1 MNQFNIFLDFYRIIA
16 EMTEEEIVSAI
27 GSPKYRNTVESV
39 RRIFLEQ
46 GEKAANEEKKKLPSV
61 TFSANYRGGRSNATL
76 VKYLGYIVIDIDH
89 LSKEELARILQ
100 TVRACS
106 YTRIAFISPKG
117 MGLKIIAH
125 TQRPDGTLPDT
136 IQEIEDFHNA
146 AYNKVASFYSQLCQT
161 EIDTSGQDVGRTCLL
176 SYDPGIYFNRDA
188 TPFIVEQPPLFY
200 KTQKKKKTPGRKKQ
214 ETDNNPVSEETA
226 LNYHSS
232 HASLMVTLNY
242 YHNKSEKYTEG
253 NRNNYLHHL
262 ACKYNRH
269 GIPEQEAAAFIKS
282 LFTDL
287 PAEETD
293 SLIASAYAHTEEFN
307 TNKLNSTQK
316 RMLQIEQHISE
327 CYETRYNELLHI
339 MEYRRRVSETE
350 QPDPFRIL
358 DDRMENSIWMEM
370 NELGY
375 ACNVKMIQ
383 NLIYSDFS
391 SSYHPIRE
399 YFKELPEWD
408 GTDYIRILADSV
420 RTNHQS
426 FWTEC
431 LERYL
436 VGMCAAATQDDVV
449 NHTVLLLCSEVQN
462 IGKTTFINN
471 LLPPELRTYLSTGL
485 INPNSKDD
493 LAKIAQSML
502 INLDEFEGMSGRD
515 LNTFKDLV
523 TRKVISIRLPYA
535 RRSQNFPHT
544 ASFAGTC
551 NYQEILHDTTGNR
564 RFLCF
569 HADSIE
575 FIKINYTQ
583 LYAQI
588 KHLLNTPGY
597 QYWFT
602 QEDNNRIEKNNED
615 FIFHSPEEELVLTHI
630 RKPER
635 FEKVQYLTVSEIA
648 ELIRERTGYQYSIGA
663 KIQIGKVMVKHNF
676 ESKKGRNGRRYAV
689 FVIAPEQVKS
699 NRLYES
705 KEQPMIGYSS

>member
-27 GSPKYRNTVESV
+27 GSPKYRNIVESV
-39 RRIFLEQ
+39 RRTFLEQ

-287 PAEETD
+287 PAVETD

-391 SSYHPIRE
+391 SSYHPIRK

-408 GTDYIRILADSV
+408 GIDYIRILADSV

-551 NYQEILHDTTGNR
+551 NYQEILHDTTGTR

-689 FVIAPEQVKS
+689 FIIAPEQVKS
-699 NRLYES
+699 NRLYE
-705 KEQPMIGYSS
+705 

>member
-269 GIPEQEAAAFIKS
+269 GIPDQEAAAFIKS

-287 PAEETD
+287 PAVETD

-339 MEYRRRVSETE
+339 MEYRRRVSETG

-699 NRLYES
+699 NRLYE
-705 KEQPMIGYSS
+705 

>member
-27 GSPKYRNTVESV
+27 GSPKYRNIVESV
-39 RRIFLEQ
+39 RRTFLEQ

-61 TFSANYRGGRSNATL
+61 TFSANYRGSRSNATL

-100 TVRACS
+100 TVRACN

-200 KTQKKKKTPGRKKQ
+200 KTPKKKKTPGRKKQ

-226 LNYHSS
+226 RNYHSS

-391 SSYHPIRE
+391 SSYHPIRK

-408 GTDYIRILADSV
+408 GIDYIRILADSV

-551 NYQEILHDTTGNR
+551 NYQEILHDTTGTR

-689 FVIAPEQVKS
+689 FIIAPEQVKS
-699 NRLYES
+699 NRLYE
-705 KEQPMIGYSS
+705 

>member
-188 TPFIVEQPPLFY
+188 TPFIVKQPPLFY

-269 GIPEQEAAAFIKS
+269 GIPDQEAAAFIKS

-287 PAEETD
+287 PAVETD

-699 NRLYES
+699 NRLYE
-705 KEQPMIGYSS
+705 

>member
-27 GSPKYRNTVESV
+27 GSPKYRNIVESV
-39 RRIFLEQ
+39 RRTFLEQ

-125 TQRPDGTLPDT
+125 TQRPDGTLPDN

-391 SSYHPIRE
+391 SSYHPIRK

-408 GTDYIRILADSV
+408 GIDYIRILADSV

-551 NYQEILHDTTGNR
+551 NYQEILHDTTGTR

-588 KHLLNTPGY
+588 KQLLNTPGY

-689 FVIAPEQVKS
+689 FIIAPEQVKS
-699 NRLYES
+699 NRLYE
-705 KEQPMIGYSS
+705 

>member
-27 GSPKYRNTVESV
+27 GSPKYRNIVESV
-39 RRIFLEQ
+39 RRTFLEQ

-391 SSYHPIRE
+391 SSYHPIRK

-408 GTDYIRILADSV
+408 GIDYIRILADSV

-551 NYQEILHDTTGNR
+551 NYQEILHDTTGTR

-699 NRLYES
+699 NRLYE
-705 KEQPMIGYSS
+705 

>member
-125 TQRPDGTLPDT
+125 TQRPDWTLPDT

-269 GIPEQEAAAFIKS
+269 GIPDQEAAAFIKS

-287 PAEETD
+287 PAVETD

-339 MEYRRRVSETE
+339 MEYRRKVSETE

-699 NRLYES
+699 NRLYE
-705 KEQPMIGYSS
+705 

>member
-269 GIPEQEAAAFIKS
+269 GIPDQEAAAFIKS

-287 PAEETD
+287 PAVETD

-339 MEYRRRVSETE
+339 MEYRRKVSETE

-426 FWTEC
+426 FWMEC

-699 NRLYES
+699 NRLYE
-705 KEQPMIGYSS
+705 

>member
-27 GSPKYRNTVESV
+27 GSPKYRNIVESV
-39 RRIFLEQ
+39 RRTFLEQ

-100 TVRACS
+100 TVKACS

-350 QPDPFRIL
+350 QSDPFRIL

-391 SSYHPIRE
+391 SSYHPIRK

-408 GTDYIRILADSV
+408 GIDYIRILADSV

-551 NYQEILHDTTGNR
+551 NYQEILHDPTGPR

-689 FVIAPEQVKS
+689 FIIAPEQVKS
-699 NRLYES
+699 NRLYE
-705 KEQPMIGYSS
+705 

>member
-27 GSPKYRNTVESV
+27 GSPKYRNTIESV

-176 SYDPGIYFNRDA
+176 SYDPGIYFNRNA

-269 GIPEQEAAAFIKS
+269 GIPDQEAAAFIKS

-287 PAEETD
+287 PAVETD

-663 KIQIGKVMVKHNF
+663 KIQIRKVMVKHNF

-699 NRLYES
+699 NRLYE
-705 KEQPMIGYSS
+705 

>member
-269 GIPEQEAAAFIKS
+269 GIPDQEAAAFIKS

-287 PAEETD
+287 PAVETD

-339 MEYRRRVSETE
+339 MEYRRKVSETE

-551 NYQEILHDTTGNR
+551 DYQEILHDTTGNR

-699 NRLYES
+699 NRLYE
-705 KEQPMIGYSS
+705 

>member
-27 GSPKYRNTVESV
+27 GSAKYRNIVESV
-39 RRIFLEQ
+39 RRTFLEQ

-214 ETDNNPVSEETA
+214 ETDNNPVSEKTA

-307 TNKLNSTQK
+307 TSKLNSTQK

-391 SSYHPIRE
+391 SSYHPIRK

-408 GTDYIRILADSV
+408 GIDYIRILADSV

-551 NYQEILHDTTGNR
+551 NYQEILHDTTGTR

-689 FVIAPEQVKS
+689 FIIAPEQVKS
-699 NRLYES
+699 NRLYE
-705 KEQPMIGYSS
+705 

>member
-106 YTRIAFISPKG
+106 YTRIAFICPKG

-269 GIPEQEAAAFIKS
+269 GIPDQEAAAFIKS

-287 PAEETD
+287 PAVETD

-339 MEYRRRVSETE
+339 MEYRRKVSETE

-426 FWTEC
+426 FWMEC

-699 NRLYES
+699 NRLYE
-705 KEQPMIGYSS
+705 

>member
-27 GSPKYRNTVESV
+27 GSPKYRNIVESV
-39 RRIFLEQ
+39 RHTFLEQ

-391 SSYHPIRE
+391 SSYHPIRK

-408 GTDYIRILADSV
+408 GIDYIRILADSV

-551 NYQEILHDTTGNR
+551 NYQEILHDTTGTR

-689 FVIAPEQVKS
+689 FIIAPEQVKS
-699 NRLYES
+699 NRLYE
-705 KEQPMIGYSS
+705 

>member
-269 GIPEQEAAAFIKS
+269 GIPDQEAAAFIKS

-287 PAEETD
+287 PAVETD

-339 MEYRRRVSETE
+339 MEYRRKVSETE

-375 ACNVKMIQ
+375 ACNVKMIL

-699 NRLYES
+699 NRLYE
-705 KEQPMIGYSS
+705 

>member
-117 MGLKIIAH
+117 MGLKIIVH
-125 TQRPDGTLPDT
+125 TQRPDGTSPDT

-269 GIPEQEAAAFIKS
+269 GIPDQEAAAFIKS

-287 PAEETD
+287 PTEETD

-699 NRLYES
+699 NRLYE
-705 KEQPMIGYSS
+705 

>member
-117 MGLKIIAH
+117 MGLKIIVH
-125 TQRPDGTLPDT
+125 TQRPDGTSPDT

-269 GIPEQEAAAFIKS
+269 GIPDQEAAAFIKS

-287 PAEETD
+287 PTEETD

-689 FVIAPEQVKS
+689 FIIAPEQVKS
-699 NRLYES
+699 NRLYE
-705 KEQPMIGYSS
+705 

>member
-27 GSPKYRNTVESV
+27 GRPKYRNTVESV

-269 GIPEQEAAAFIKS
+269 GIPDQEAAAFIKS

-287 PAEETD
+287 PAVETD

-699 NRLYES
+699 NRLYE
-705 KEQPMIGYSS
+705 

>member
-176 SYDPGIYFNRDA
+176 SYDPGIYFNRNA

-269 GIPEQEAAAFIKS
+269 GIPDQEAAAFIKS

-287 PAEETD
+287 PAVETD

-383 NLIYSDFS
+383 NLIYSNFS

-699 NRLYES
+699 NRLYE
-705 KEQPMIGYSS
+705 

>member
-200 KTQKKKKTPGRKKQ
+200 KTQKKKKKTPGRKKQ

-269 GIPEQEAAAFIKS
+269 GIPDQEAAAFIKS

-287 PAEETD
+287 PTEETD

-339 MEYRRRVSETE
+339 MEYRRKVSETE

-699 NRLYES
+699 NRLYE
-705 KEQPMIGYSS
+705 